1 MFKFGFNFNL
11 TPCFFLEISF
21 NSCLICTARP
31 AFYGVNGQSST
42 KICFKYN
49 VFDIVHCVFFCGSVD
64 QKITGKEGSTSSSF
78 AWFVFFFSFFFGC
91 CCIVLFV
98 LFCFFLYNFCLFVCF
113 SFIPTAHLYYIWTSR
128 GFVIHVF
135 FVIMW
140 DQPWLGMAT
149 YDKASLGMIR

>member
-1 MFKFGFNFNL
+1 MH
-11 TPCFFLEISF
+11 
-21 NSCLICTARP
+21 TARP
-31 AFYGVNGQSST
+31 AFYRVNGQSSR
-42 KICFKYN
+42 KICFKCFWHYPLC
-49 VFDIVHCVFFCGSVD
+49 FLLWLSRPEDYR
-64 QKITGKEGSTSSSF
+64 EGRQYEFTASF
-78 AWFVFFFSFFFGC
+78 GWFVFFFLFFRLLLYRFVC
-91 CCIVLFV
+91 FV
-98 LFCFFLYNFCLFVCF
+98 LFFLYNFCLFVCF

>member
-11 TPCFFLEISF
+11 TPCFFLEISL
-21 NSCLICTARP
+21 NSCLMHTARP
-31 AFYGVNGQSST
+31 AFYRVNGQSSR
-42 KICFKYN
+42 KICFKCFWHYPLC
-49 VFDIVHCVFFCGSVD
+49 FLLWLSRPEDYL
-64 QKITGKEGSTSSSF
+64 EGRQF
-78 AWFVFFFSFFFGC
+78 EFKLRLIRFFFFSPFFSVAVESFC
-91 CCIVLFV
+91 LF
-98 LFCFFLYNFCLFVCF
+98 FFLYNFCLFVCF

-135 FVIMW
+135 LVIRW